1 MTLWK
6 CAADGEL
13 PLTMTCHPQGFDLCV
28 FLATFCWVVL
38 RRFCGV
44 LPRRSSPVVRLWFR
58 LVCWAKV
65 SGAGFPN
72 AALLSHAR
80 ASISTRRPASP
91 RRFRALAHAYQEYTQ
106 AYDVTIDGC
115 GWPATPSPGIFWS
128 IQHFGDS
135 ACVFALTT
143 SPMRHMKRTPSEN
156 AIGSS
161 SWKR

>member
-1 MTLWK
+1 MQT
-6 CAADGEL
+6 
-13 PLTMTCHPQGFDLCV
+13 
-28 FLATFCWVVL
+28 
-38 RRFCGV
+38 
-44 LPRRSSPVVRLWFR
+44 SI
-58 LVCWAKV
+58 
-65 SGAGFPN
+65 
-72 AALLSHAR
+72 SHAT
-80 ASISTRRPASP
+80 APSTP
-91 RRFRALAHAYQEYTQ
+91 RRFRAYHEYTQ

-161 SWKR
+161 SWKRYADLSGHRNAVDER